1 MDPLESTPKPESTT
15 APKPQPA
22 PRPEPR
28 VLPSEAKPSP
38 PSPRSL
44 VGGRDAKTR
53 TVAEFLTRLAVRLAI
68 VLAVTWAWGELL
80 NLSVKAAAGS
90 TTAPPGFTQGM
101 VHGALMPGAMP
112 MLLFGRDVA
121 IYTVPNQGR
130 LYNLGYAAGVNVCG
144 LIFFGVLFSR
154 VSRLKRRYA
163 EKKN

>member
-1 MDPLESTPKPESTT
+1 MDPFESAPKPEAKPESTP
-15 APKPQPA
+15 APKP
-22 PRPEPR
+22 EPKAM
-28 VLPSEAKPSP
+28 PGEAKPAP
-38 PSPRSL
+38 PSPRPSA
-44 VGGRDAKTR
+44 GGKDAKTR

-68 VLAVTWAWGELL
+68 VIAVTWGWGELL

-90 TTAPPGFTQGM
+90 TTNPPGFTQGM

-144 LIFFGVLFSR
+144 LIFFGALFSR
-154 VSRLKRRYA
+154 VSRLKKRYA

>member
-1 MDPLESTPKPESTT
+1 MDPFESAPKPEARSESTPPPKPETN
-15 APKPQPA
+15 PMPG
-22 PRPEPR
+22 
-28 VLPSEAKPSP
+28 EAKSAPA
-38 PSPRSL
+38 SPRSPA
-44 VGGRDAKTR
+44 GGKDPKTR

-68 VLAVTWAWGELL
+68 VFAVTWAWGELL

-90 TTAPPGFTQGM
+90 TTKPPGFTQGM

-112 MLLFGRDVA
+112 MLLIGRDVA

-154 VSRLKRRYA
+154 VSKLMRRRA
-163 EKKN
+163 DNKI